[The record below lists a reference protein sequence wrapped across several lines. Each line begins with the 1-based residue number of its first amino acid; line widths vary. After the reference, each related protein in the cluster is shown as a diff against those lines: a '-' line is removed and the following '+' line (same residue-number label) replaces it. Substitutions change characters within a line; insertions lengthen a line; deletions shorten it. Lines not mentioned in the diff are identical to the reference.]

1 MQARKH
7 SWRKAVSFLNALFKP
22 CNEYLVELIKWV
34 SPVVLYI
41 NFPIF
46 INVLPRLR
54 HLILLIEP
62 IFYSNFQHYG
72 VQFPYQW

>member
-1 MQARKH
+1 MQAKKH

-34 SPVVLYI
+34 NPVVLYI

-46 INVLPRLR
+46 INVSLR
-54 HLILLIEP
+54 
-62 IFYSNFQHYG
+62 
-72 VQFPYQW
+72 